1 MGLSLSIS
9 VRTTGTDCGGRERDT
24 GDTGRAMIGC
34 ARSGG
39 YTTGGKIRSGRATG
53 GTTVALLVSLAAER
67 ELRVVLFDI

>member
-9 VRTTGTDCGGRERDT
+9 VCTTGTDCGRRERDT

-39 YTTGGKIRSGRATG
+39 CAAGGKIRSGRATG
-53 GTTVALLVSLAAER
+53 GTTVSSLVLLAAER